1 MRQLGGWLL
10 LGLGVAVQA
19 VVQPGLASDFAE
31 LKVTEDTLAL
41 PAPEQSVVL
50 SLGYRAAMA
59 DTIYAHLLVS
69 YGLHFEEKRRFTH
82 VADYLDTITELDPS
96 FVQPYLYADTLI
108 TLQPVPPRPEDYERA
123 RQLLIRGTERLPYEQ
138 RVWFTAGQFI
148 GYLAPPRFSDP
159 KQKEE
164 WKLTGAK
171 LLARA
176 CELATLD
183 PNIPFHCLAAA
194 TLLNRAGQREALI
207 EMLTRT
213 LAVNDDPEIRA
224 RALATLEQW
233 VGQQEGDRAR
243 AREAAFESRWH
254 ESLPFASK
262 EQALLVG
269 PSVRSDGCAGRYAV
283 VDPYTAEGCRR
294 TWREYAELLTRD

>member
-1 MRQLGGWLL
+1 MRRFAGWLL
-10 LGLGVAVQA
+10 LGLAATAQGLVQSE
-19 VVQPGLASDFAE
+19 LADAFAQ
-31 LKVTEDTLAL
+31 LRVTEDSLAL

-50 SLGYRAAMA
+50 SMGYRAAMA
-59 DTIYAHLLVS
+59 DTIYAHVLVS
-69 YGLHFEEKRRFTH
+69 YGLHFEEKRRFEH
-82 VADYLDTITELDPS
+82 VADYLQTVTELDPS

-108 TLQPVPPRPEDYERA
+108 TLQPVPPRPEDYDRA
-123 RQLLIRGTERLPYEQ
+123 RQLLIQGTERLPFEQ
-138 RVWFTAGQFI
+138 KVWFTAGQFI
-148 GYLAPPRFSDP
+148 GYLAPPRFPEGP
-159 KQKEE
+159 KKEE

-233 VGQQEGDRAR
+233 AGQQESDRAR
-243 AREAAFESRWH
+243 AREAAFESGWRQ
-254 ESLPFASK
+254 SLAFISK

-269 PSVRSDGCAGRYAV
+269 PSVRADLCAGRYPV
-283 VDPYTAEGCRR
+283 VDPYVAEACRR
-294 TWREYAELLTRD
+294 TWREQAELLTRE